1 MIFVGRAAEL
11 RSLQAELA
19 AVDRR
24 RSRLVVVR
32 GEAGVG
38 KTWLI
43 DRARDATHRDTLWLQ
58 GRGSRLRAT
67 SAFALA
73 AEAIES
79 YLRRQPPTAV
89 AAACPDRLADLAAI
103 LPSVAV
109 AMPSPSGPPSRGR
122 VFEAL
127 LCLLGGL
134 ARDHAVVLVL
144 DDLHD
149 GDPSTWELVDYL
161 ARNPIE
167 ARLLVVVAVRSDAL
181 SVPAELATTLAALLQ
196 DDLATEL
203 RVGALDRPAI
213 AELAIGALGPVGATA
228 EIIDSLVDRT
238 RGNALFVAALLE
250 DLTTDPARRTLPGS
264 IAERVH
270 AMTERLEPR
279 ARDVLDLAAVL
290 GMTFSLRSISS
301 MLPAGED
308 EVVDR
313 LAAAGLL
320 KVATTG
326 SGAGY
331 EFTHPLVQEAVY
343 GAIGL
348 ARRRELHLR
357 VARTLPPRPASAVA
371 YHAALGALPGDAWAI
386 DVIRSAAIEA
396 ERTQSHREAMT
407 WFREAL
413 DLVPPDQRR
422 LRRETLDSIAA
433 HAAAAGDHR
442 TGIAAVG
449 ALLDDAWIGDR
460 EAGVLRTRL
469 ASFLATGAGDL
480 PGAEREARTAIAL
493 LTADPDGG
501 ASRDSLDRQRADD
514 PARGGPASP
523 VANALNELGWIRGE
537 NGDVAGQVQEARRA
551 LALAEADGDRATTIH
566 ALGSL
571 GHALGLL
578 GETRDALSIIDRS
591 ITLALADGD
600 RAQADWHAGTKAE
613 ILTEAGRFLD
623 AAEVVGRILDGTE
636 SDIAYAFR
644 ARAAWF
650 LGRWDVARADCR
662 MVQVLH
668 PDGTSMHTAW
678 ALSFGGLLA
687 SVTGDA
693 SSSGP
698 LLAQAERAYGGR
710 PFYWFSA
717 WHDWAMGIMALRA
730 GDAEAACG
738 RLARAADRT
747 EAMEARSIAVQVL
760 PDLVDALATL
770 GLVREAS
777 AATARLDA
785 LAERLGFPYLR
796 AFSGLAHGIT
806 AGASRR
812 EAAARSSL
820 MTAADAARDA
830 SMPFV
835 RARALERLADA
846 SAGSERI
853 GALAEAGRLYAALP
867 APGDTRRVAA
877 SLRGTGRSGARAA
890 QAVGDLT
897 PREREIAVLAADR
910 WTTREIAERLGV
922 GDRTVETH
930 LAHVYGKLGISG
942 RAELRGQRD
951 RLRA

>member
-1 MIFVGRAAEL
+1 VIFVGRAAEL
-11 RSLQAELA
+11 RVFRAELV

-32 GEAGVG
+32 GEAGAG
-38 KTWLI
+38 KTRLI
-43 DRARDATHRDTLWLQ
+43 ERAQSAANRDTLWLQ

-79 YLRRQPPTAV
+79 DLRRQPPTAV
-89 AAACPDRLADLAAI
+89 AAACPNRVADLAAI
-103 LPSVAV
+103 LPSVAI
-109 AMPSPSGPPSRGR
+109 AMRSSSGPPSRAR

-161 ARNPIE
+161 ARNPID
-167 ARLLVVVAVRSDAL
+167 ARLLVVAAVRSDEL
-181 SVPAELATTLAALLQ
+181 SVPAELASTIAALLQ
-196 DDLATEL
+196 DNLATEL
-203 RVGALDRPAI
+203 RVGALGRPAI
-213 AELAIGALGPVGATA
+213 AELAAGALGSLGATA
-228 EIIDSLVDRT
+228 EVVDSLVRRT
-238 RGNALFVAALLE
+238 RGNALFVEALLE
-250 DLTTDPARRTLPGS
+250 DLATDPSRGTLPGS

-270 AMTERLEPR
+270 SMTERLEPR

-290 GMTFSLRSISS
+290 GMTFSLRAIGAV
-301 MLPAGED
+301 LPAGED
-308 EVVDR
+308 RVVDQ
-313 LAAAGLL
+313 LAALGLL

-331 EFTHPLVQEAVY
+331 EFAHPLVQEAVY
-343 GAIGL
+343 DAIGL

-357 VARTLPPRPASAVA
+357 VARTLPLRPASAVA

-386 DVIRSAAIEA
+386 DVIRSAATEA

-407 WFREAL
+407 WLREIL
-413 DLVPPDQRR
+413 DLISRDQRR
-422 LRRETLDSIAA
+422 LRRDTLDSLAA

-442 TGIAAVG
+442 TGVAAIG
-449 ALLDDAWIGDR
+449 ALLDDARIDDR

-480 PGAEREARTAIAL
+480 PGAEREARTAVAL
-493 LTADPDGG
+493 LTGGQDGG
-501 ASRDSLDRQRADD
+501 VSRDGANRRKADA
-514 PARGGPASP
+514 PAYGGPTSP

-537 NGDVAGQVQEARRA
+537 IGDVAGQVQEARRA
-551 LALAEADGDRATTIH
+551 LAIAEADGDRVTTIH

-578 GETRDALSIIDRS
+578 GETHDALAIIERS
-591 ITLALADGD
+591 IALAGGEGD
-600 RAQADWHAGTKAE
+600 RAQSDWHAGAKAE

-623 AAEVVGRILDGTE
+623 AAEVVDPVLDG
-636 SDIAYAFR
+636 SDSDTAYAFR

-650 LGRWDVARADCR
+650 LGRWDVARSDCR

-668 PDGTSMHTAW
+668 PEGPSVHTAW
-678 ALSFGGLLA
+678 TLSFGGLLA
-687 SVTGDA
+687 SLTGDT
-693 SSSGP
+693 SPSGP
-698 LLAQAERAYGGR
+698 LLAQAERAYAGR

-717 WHDWAMGIMALRA
+717 WHDWAMGIVALRG
-730 GDAEAACG
+730 GDVEAACE

-796 AFSGLAHGIT
+796 ALCGLAHGIT

-812 EAAARSSL
+812 SGAARSSL
-820 MTAADAARDA
+820 TAAAAAARGA
-830 SMPFV
+830 SMPYV
-835 RARALERLADA
+835 QARALERLAEA

-853 GALAEAGRLYAALP
+853 GALAEAGRLYTALP
-867 APGDTRRVAA
+867 APEDTRRVAA

-890 QAVGDLT
+890 QAVGGLT
-897 PREREIAVLAADR
+897 PREREIALLAADR

-942 RAELRGQRD
+942 REELREQRD